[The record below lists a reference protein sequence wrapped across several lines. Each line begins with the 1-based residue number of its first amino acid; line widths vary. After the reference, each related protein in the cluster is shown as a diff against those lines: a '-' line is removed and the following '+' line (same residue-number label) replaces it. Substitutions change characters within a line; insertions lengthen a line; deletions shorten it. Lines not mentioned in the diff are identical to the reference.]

1 MKTQKKSILKKVRA
15 KISLEEFYTFSDWPS
30 KEIDGVEFIAVNKR
44 LPTGNDTQ
52 IIRWLTHCGSRNQTR
67 LGSPRTVDW

>member
-1 MKTQKKSILKKVRA
+1 MYNHIMKTQKKSILKKVRV

-44 LPTGNDTQ
+44 LPAGNDTQ
-52 IIRWLTHCGSRNQTR
+52 IIRWLRKDS
-67 LGSPRTVDW
+67 VEYIK

>member
-1 MKTQKKSILKKVRA
+1 MYNLIMKTQKKSILKKVRA

-44 LPTGNDTQ
+44 LPAGNDTQ
-52 IIRWLTHCGSRNQTR
+52 VIRWLRKDS
-67 LGSPRTVDW
+67 VEYIK